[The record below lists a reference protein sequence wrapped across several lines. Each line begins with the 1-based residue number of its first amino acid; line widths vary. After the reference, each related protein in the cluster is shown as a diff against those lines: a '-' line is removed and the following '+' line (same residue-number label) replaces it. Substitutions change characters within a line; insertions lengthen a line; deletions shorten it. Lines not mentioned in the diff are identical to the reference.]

1 MCVYHNEYP
10 LVDPRGLPYLFTRVA
25 LVADYV
31 LQVGDIPRQQALL
44 NAPTS
49 RTVPH
54 LTSIAKATSTSPT
67 NVSFVSGYRYIEAL
81 SLLYPIKRIVNN
93 VTA

>member
-1 MCVYHNEYP
+1 M
-10 LVDPRGLPYLFTRVA
+10 GLPYLFTRVA

-49 RTVPH
+49 RTAPH
-54 LTSIAKATSTSPT
+54 LTSIAKVTSKCPT
-67 NVSFVSGYRYIEAL
+67 NIMFISGYQYIESYA
-81 SLLYPIKRIVNN
+81 LLYPIVNK
-93 VTA
+93 VAA

>member
-1 MCVYHNEYP
+1 MS
-10 LVDPRGLPYLFTRVA
+10 LPYLFTRVA

-49 RTVPH
+49 HTAPH
-54 LTSIAKATSTSPT
+54 LISIAKVTSKCPT
-67 NVSFVSGYRYIEAL
+67 NIRSVSGYQYIEAL
-81 SLLYPIKRIVNN
+81 SLLYPINRIVNN

>member
-10 LVDPRGLPYLFTRVA
+10 LVDPMGLPYLFTRVA

-49 RTVPH
+49 LTAAH
-54 LTSIAKATSTSPT
+54 SIGTTNLTSTCPT
-67 NVSFVSGYRYIEAL
+67 NVRFVSGYQYIEAL